1 MELNLN
7 HYFSKERILD
17 VISHE
22 DKEPYAV
29 SFFEDLYTYPPK
41 IKIQWNQLDLVEKSS
56 KLLPNKIINHP
67 PHNSFSGVRDYMDKV
82 ISSDVYSKKIKL
94 LKQTLK
100 DVPVYVIVNGRT
112 EIVVASARSKKFHS
126 YAALNSGFNL
136 EKDGVQE
143 TDVAQKSFSK
153 RKVYKRTLDKALSTK
168 LKKFGFIFFDP
179 NEAQL
184 YLDAM
189 VACSEKKF
197 HHKRDYSID
206 KVGLSIH
213 CIGLD
218 TAYSLLSRS
227 SSNVDFRFVPSL
239 PEVKAVLEHSSQG
252 DTNSELA
259 INERQ
264 LEQTLSRKALSI
276 ISDQYNSAFKGVPI
290 YIVVVKDK
298 FEALQDS
305 EKFKSSST
313 KTNSSANYIFF
324 DREQALEFCEKYS
337 SRMVSPIYTDNLE
350 DFLELWGES
359 LVLNTDVTQSF
370 ININQPT
377 YFIPSKRSIK
387 TLEQYY
393 NRPKDSL
400 GKSIKVW
407 GRRKLGKLYW
417 FRTNYLGLILR
428 GNRI

>member
-1 MELNLN
+1 
-7 HYFSKERILD
+7 
-17 VISHE
+17 
-22 DKEPYAV
+22 
-29 SFFEDLYTYPPK
+29 
-41 IKIQWNQLDLVEKSS
+41 
-56 KLLPNKIINHP
+56 
-67 PHNSFSGVRDYMDKV
+67 
-82 ISSDVYSKKIKL
+82 
-94 LKQTLK
+94 
-100 DVPVYVIVNGRT
+100 
-112 EIVVASARSKKFHS
+112 
-126 YAALNSGFNL
+126 
-136 EKDGVQE
+136 
-143 TDVAQKSFSK
+143 
-153 RKVYKRTLDKALSTK
+153 
-168 LKKFGFIFFDP
+168 
-179 NEAQL
+179 
-184 YLDAM
+184 M
-189 VACSEKKF
+189 VARSEKKF
-197 HHKRDYSID
+197 HHRRDHSID

-290 YIVVVKDK
+290 YIVAVKDKSRNLFSTLNDKRDKEKLK

-407 GRRKLGKLYW
+407 GRRKLSKLYW